1 MADPAEGSPAPP
13 SAPFDLPIVATAELS
28 AEGVVVGWTE
38 AAERLLGYPAE
49 AILGRSGLSLLADPD
64 VPTEFTPGGPAQSGV
79 ITARHRNGRRVI
91 VGVQADPLAAPHG
104 SRRWL
109 LSAVDLGSTPWWG
122 VSRSLLE
129 RFLTRSPFGMAVLD
143 TDLRY
148 VWTNNT
154 LDRMAGVFNTARL
167 GRRMSE
173 VLPRLAPGALEAQMR
188 RVLDTGIPVLDFEY
202 HGYTPADPDREHAF
216 STSVF
221 RLDDVQGRV
230 MGVCYMGVD
239 VTDRWR
245 ARERLALLSESGGR
259 IGSTLDIGRTAQELT
274 EVAVPRMADLVLVDL
289 LDSALRGEEPRPISR
304 RGTPSLR
311 RVAHRSLEEGCPEA
325 VVAVGEQ
332 ARYGPSSPF
341 VRCLVDGRAII
352 EPTLSPSDAR
362 WLAEDTL
369 RAESVL
375 SFDLRSLMVVPLRA
389 RGTVLGVAAF
399 VRRERTEPF
408 DRDDLRLAEEFV
420 GRAALCMDNA
430 LRYTREHTTTLT
442 LQHSLLPH
450 ELPATS
456 TAEVASRYL
465 PAHGQEGVSGDWFDV
480 IALSG
485 ARVALV
491 VGDVVGHGINAAATM
506 GRLRTAVHTLA
517 NLDYPPDEL
526 LAHLDDLALR
536 LIDEEPD
543 GSATAAVLGA
553 TCLYLVWDP
562 VAQTCTVAR
571 AGHPPPA
578 VVAPDGTVSF
588 ASVPA
593 GPPLGLGWLPFE
605 SAELDVAENSLLV
618 LFTDGLVERRDRDI
632 DVGLQELRN
641 VLAECT
647 GTPEEICDA
656 VLSRL
661 RNGPLEDDTAL
672 LVARAHPLGPD
683 QVVSWDLPSDPE
695 IVSQARSLTTNT
707 LARWELEEL
716 SFTTELIVSELVTNA
731 IRHGAGPIRLRLIR
745 HTGLICEVADSSSTS
760 PHLRHARTTDE
771 GGRGMFLVSQ
781 MAQRWGTRHTNR
793 GKIIWSEQTLPRT
806 DVPDP

>member
-1 MADPAEGSPAPP
+1 MN
-13 SAPFDLPIVATAELS
+13 L
-28 AEGVVVGWTE
+28 
-38 AAERLLGYPAE
+38 
-49 AILGRSGLSLLADPD
+49 
-64 VPTEFTPGGPAQSGV
+64 
-79 ITARHRNGRRVI
+79 
-91 VGVQADPLAAPHG
+91 GVQADPLAAPDG
-104 SRRWL
+104 NRRWL
-109 LSAVDLGSTPWWG
+109 LSGVDLGSTPWWG

-148 VWTNNT
+148 VWTNIT
-154 LDRMAGVFNTARL
+154 LDRMAGVSNEARL

-173 VLPRLAPGALEAQMR
+173 VLPRLAPGAFEAQMEQ
-188 RVLDTGIPVLDFEY
+188 VLHTGVPVLDFEY
-202 HGYTPADPDREHAF
+202 HGYTPADPGREHAF

-259 IGSTLDIGRTAQELT
+259 IGSTLDISRTAQELT
-274 EVAVPRMADLVLVDL
+274 DVAVPRMADLVLVDL
-289 LDSALRGEEPRPISR
+289 LDSALEGEELRPLPRHGVP
-304 RGTPSLR
+304 PLR
-311 RVAHRSLEEGCPEA
+311 RVAQRSLEEGYPEA
-325 VVAVGEQ
+325 VVAVGEPSG
-332 ARYGPSSPF
+332 YGPSSPF
-341 VRCLVDGRAII
+341 VRCLVEGRAII
-352 EPTLSPSDAR
+352 EPTLSPADAH

-369 RAESVL
+369 RTDAVL
-375 SFDLRSLMVVPLRA
+375 AFGLRSLMVVPLRA
-389 RGTVLGVAAF
+389 RGTVLGVTVF
-399 VRRERTEPF
+399 VRRERAEPF
-408 DRDDLRLAEEFV
+408 DQDDLRLAEEFV
-420 GRAALCMDNA
+420 ARAALCMDNA
-430 LRYTREHTTTLT
+430 LRYTREHTTALT

-450 ELPATS
+450 ELPAIG

-465 PAHGQEGVSGDWFDV
+465 PAHGREGVGGDWFDV

-517 NLDYPPDEL
+517 NLDYPPDEM
-526 LAHLDDLALR
+526 LAHLDDLVLR

-562 VAQTCTVAR
+562 VAQTCTIAR

-578 VVAPDGTVSF
+578 LVAPDGTISF

-605 SAELDVAENSLLV
+605 SAELEITENSLLV
-618 LFTDGLVERRDRDI
+618 LFTDGLVERRDQDI
-632 DVGLQELRN
+632 DVGLHELQN
-641 VLAECT
+641 VLAECA
-647 GTPEEICDA
+647 GSPEEICDA

-661 RNGPLEDDTAL
+661 CGGPLKDDTAL
-672 LVARAHPLGPD
+672 LVVRCHALGPD
-683 QVVSWDLPSDPE
+683 QVVSWDLPCDPAV
-695 IVSQARSLTTNT
+695 VSEARFLTTNALT
-707 LARWELEEL
+707 RWGLEEL

-731 IRHGAGPIRLRLIR
+731 IRHGTGPIQLRLIR
-745 HTGLICEVADSSSTS
+745 HAGLICEVADSSSTS

-771 GGRGMFLVSQ
+771 GGRGMFLISQ

-793 GKIIWSEQTLPRT
+793 GKIIWSEQSLPRT
-806 DVPDP
+806 GSPNL